1 MKFFVREDKL
11 GFVGIAEGFPLGG
24 SWHGGAVTDEG
35 AGPGQ
40 LSVRRHLIRPFGP
53 PSPQGEGFQKFLLI
67 TKPPIYRPAYGS

>member
-35 AGPGQ
+35 AGLGQ
-40 LSVRRHLIRPFGP
+40 LSFIAT
-53 PSPQGEGFQKFLLI
+53 SPRGEAVTEGD
-67 TKPPIYRPAYGS
+67 

>member
-35 AGPGQ
+35 AGLGQ
-40 LSVRRHLIRPFGP
+40 LSFIAT
-53 PSPQGEGFQKFLLI
+53 SPQGEGFGAVQTIKGF
-67 TKPPIYRPAYGS
+67 PSGGSCHRR